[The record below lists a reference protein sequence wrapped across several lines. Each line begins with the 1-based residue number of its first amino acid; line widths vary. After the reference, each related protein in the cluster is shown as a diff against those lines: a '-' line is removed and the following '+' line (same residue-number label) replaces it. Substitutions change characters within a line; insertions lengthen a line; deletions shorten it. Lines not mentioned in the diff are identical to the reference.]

1 MGDLAI
7 LRGFLGLMFST
18 LRWRLALL
26 FALGLVSTVTS
37 GVGLVLMVPLLSLVG
52 IEAGGGTTEPFVRFV
67 QDGLDLLGVAP
78 TPPVLL
84 SLNALVLV
92 GAAALGR
99 YKSIIEPRIYES
111 FDLAQ
116 RKRLFHAL
124 THARWQHSVNEHAY
138 DNVHLLTSEIDR
150 LGSAAHTVVSLAS
163 RVLRV
168 IVHLAIAIV
177 LSPLLTALVAAAGL
191 ILAAVTQPLAT
202 RARARGKEVSSAYR
216 QLYSSIGEHLSGL
229 KTIKAHGLE
238 ESFIDDF
245 GRRAGHAADAEV
257 AVSRNQADVGFVL
270 QVGSTLALTAIV
282 WVALGIQTV
291 TPAGLIVLLYLF
303 ASLVPMLTGLQRGYQ
318 SLIGK
323 LSAVEQVEGA
333 IDKFT
338 AARETQEPVAE
349 LPAVTR
355 AIELRDVSFSYG
367 SDEGRTIL
375 SHVDLVVPYGR
386 TTAIVGP
393 SGSGKSTAAD
403 LLIGL
408 LAPESGAV
416 LLDGAELT
424 DAARRSWRQRVSYVS
439 QEIFLFHETVRE
451 NLLVANPDATEAQL
465 WEALDAAAAGFV
477 RDLPQG
483 IDTLLGD
490 RGSTLS
496 GGERQR
502 VALARALLREPDL
515 LVLDEATSQL
525 DAANE
530 AKVQQAIRGLHGRVT
545 LVVIAHRLATVRDA
559 DRIHVFSGGR
569 IVESG
574 TWEQLC
580 SQPGGTLRDL
590 ASAQGLVLTA

>member
-1 MGDLAI
+1 MGDVSI
-7 LRGFLGLMFST
+7 LRRFIALMIST
-18 LRWRLALL
+18 MRWRLGVL
-26 FALGLVSTVTS
+26 FALDLVSTLTA

-52 IEAGGGTTEPFVRFV
+52 VDAGGGTTEPFVRLV
-67 QDGLDLLGVAP
+67 RDGLDRLGVQP
-78 TPPVLL
+78 TAAVLL
-84 SLNALVLV
+84 TLNAVVLI
-92 GAAALGR
+92 AAAAMSR
-99 YKSIIEPRIYES
+99 YQSIVEPRIYES

-116 RKRLFHAL
+116 RQRLFRAL

-150 LGSAAHTVVSLAS
+150 IGSAAYGVVSLAS

-168 IVHLAIAIV
+168 AVHLFVAIV

-191 ILAAVTQPLAT
+191 VLAAVTQPLVSK
-202 RARARGKEVSSAYR
+202 ARARGKDVSSTYR
-216 QLYSSIGEHLSGL
+216 KLYSSIGEHLSGL

-238 ESFIDDF
+238 ESFIEDF
-245 GRRAGHAADAEV
+245 GRRAGQAAEAEV

-282 WVALGIQTV
+282 WVALGMESV

-303 ASLVPMLTGLQRGYQ
+303 ARLVPMLTGLQRGYQ
-318 SLIGK
+318 SLISK
-323 LSAVEQVEGA
+323 LSAVEMVEDA
-333 IDKFT
+333 VERFT
-338 AARETQEPVAE
+338 AAREAPVAGPD
-349 LPAVTR
+349 LPPVSTS
-355 AIELRDVSFSYG
+355 IELRDVSFSYRAV
-367 SDEGRTIL
+367 DGRSIL
-375 SHVDLVVPYGR
+375 ANIDLVVPSGT

-393 SGSGKSTAAD
+393 SGSGKSTTAD

-408 LAPESGAV
+408 LAPDTGAV
-416 LLDGAELT
+416 LLDGVELT
-424 DAARRSWRQRVSYVS
+424 DDARPRWRQRVSYVS
-439 QEIFLFHETVRE
+439 QDIFLFHATVRE
-451 NLLVANPDATEAQL
+451 NLLVANPDATDDQL

-477 RDLPQG
+477 RDLPDG
-483 IDTLLGD
+483 IDTVLGD
-490 RGSTLS
+490 RGATLS

-502 VALARALLREPDL
+502 VALARALLRAPDL

-530 AKVQQAIRGLHGRVT
+530 AKVQEAIKGLHGRVT

-559 DRIHVFSGGR
+559 DAIHVFDSGR

-574 TWEQLC
+574 TWEELC
-580 SQPGGTLRDL
+580 STPGGTLRDL